1 MYLEKTC
8 RPSLRENEGEQG
20 GSKVTAA
27 GGPVQDV
34 LMTERTGAGG
44 SEGHV

>member
-8 RPSLRENEGEQG
+8 GPSLRENVGEQG
-20 GSKVTAA
+20 DSQVTAA
-27 GGPVQDV
+27 GDPVQDV